1 MTLTLYMHPLAS
13 YCHKVLIALYEA
25 GTPFTP
31 ATVDLADP
39 ASAAPLLNMW
49 PVGKIP
55 VLHDAARNRAIP
67 ETTIILEYLQ
77 AHYPG
82 AARLIPGDP
91 DAAIQARLWDRFFDL
106 YVSTPMQKLVFDSFR
121 PEGGHDTI
129 GTDEAKALLATAY
142 SMLEKQLDGRQWIA
156 GSGEVFTIAE
166 CSAAPALFFAETLVP
181 FTGDYP
187 RLSAY
192 FDRLIA
198 RSSVARVYEDAKPFL
213 HFYPFQE
220 RIAGRFR

>member
-31 ATVDLADP
+31 VTVDLADP
-39 ASAAPLLNMW
+39 ASAAPLLDMW

-55 VLHDAARNRAIP
+55 VLHDAGRKQAIP
-67 ETTIILEYLQ
+67 ETTIIIEYLQ
-77 AHYPG
+77 AHHPG
-82 AARLIPGDP
+82 AARLVPDDP

-121 PEGGHDTI
+121 PPESHDTM
-129 GTDEAKALLATAY
+129 GVDEAKGLLATAY

-156 GSGEVFTIAE
+156 GAGAGFTIAE

-181 FTGDYP
+181 FTGQYP
-187 RLSAY
+187 KLTEY
-192 FDRLIA
+192 FDRLMV
-198 RSSVARVYEDAKPFL
+198 RPSVKRVYDEAKPWFRL
-213 HFYPFQE
+213 YPFE
-220 RIAGRFR
+220 EKIAARFR